1 MPGARIKKEVRSR
14 DLQGE
19 LVLLNLRTGVYFGL
33 DAVGSRIWQLIED
46 RRSSRDIVEALLAE
60 YDVVREECEADVR
73 EFLGALRDNELVDA
87 DDG

>member
-33 DAVGSRIWQLIED
+33 DAVGSRI

>member
-46 RRSSRDIVEALLAE
+46 RRSSRDIVEAKSA
-60 YDVVREECEADVR
+60 RPTSGSSSAPSGTTSWWTR
-73 EFLGALRDNELVDA
+73 TMASA
-87 DDG
+87 A

>member
-1 MPGARIKKEVRSR
+1 MPGVRIKKEVRFR

-33 DAVGSRIWQLIED
+33 DPVGSRIWQLIED
-46 RRSSRDIVEALLAE
+46 RRSSTDIVEALLAE
-60 YDVVREECEADVR
+60 YDVARAECEADVR
-73 EFLGALRDNELVDA
+73 EFLAALRDNELVDT